1 MLVHLVTGLLAVGLD
16 ASWLD
21 TLVFPR
27 STSVRIWVGGQL
39 DTLIPT
45 EPWRLC
51 TSVLLHTDLLHL
63 FLNTTALLAL
73 GAILEPL
80 MGRLRWA
87 SVFVIGGLG
96 GSLVPWLVGVRQSDG
111 ASGAAFALLGAG
123 MSWGWRHRASLDVE
137 DRRML
142 GPVFLAFTVANLAI
156 GLLIPTIDGTAHLGG
171 LATGLVVGLGPHTRI
186 VSALEALTIGA
197 FIGACAFGWR

>member
-1 MLVHLVTGLLAVGLD
+1 MVHLATGLLAIGPD

-27 STSVRIWVGGQL
+27 SASVRIWVGGQL
-39 DTLIPT
+39 DTLIASD
-45 EPWRLC
+45 PWRLC

-80 MGRLRWA
+80 LGRLRWA
-87 SVFVIGGLG
+87 SVFVLGGLG

-123 MSWGWRHRASLDVE
+123 MSWGWRHRSTLDVE

-142 GPVFLAFTVANLAI
+142 GPVFLTFTVANLAV
-156 GLLIPTIDGTAHLGG
+156 GLVIPTIDGTAHLGG
-171 LATGLVVGLGPHTRI
+171 LATGLIVGLWPTTRA
-186 VSALEALTIGA
+186 VSSIEALTVGL
-197 FIGACAFGWR
+197 FIGACVFGWR